1 MKRILHV
8 RCINGFGGGPDKTVI
23 NSPRYYPEFG
33 FEGMVAFLH
42 PPGDDGV
49 RFLKQ
54 RCESANAQAVFFEDR
69 GPSDLSVF
77 SKLTQL
83 AKRKG
88 VHVWQSHDDKSNV
101 IGVYA
106 KRFHRMKLVTMGHG
120 WGSDLGL
127 HPWKS
132 WLYKNCTRASSRFY
146 DACIAVSKD
155 IYEMYREW
163 GIPENRRFY
172 LCNAIDTEFYARQY
186 STSEAR
192 KLFGLEPTG
201 TFLFGALGRLAPEKG
216 FSGLIKAVSAL
227 RKTGLSID
235 LWIGGEGG
243 LHQDLKDLIQDL
255 ELQSSVKILGHLDD
269 PRLFL
274 QCLDGF
280 VLSSLAEGLPN
291 VVLEAL
297 SEGVP
302 VIATKVAGVPDVIQ
316 HRRSGYLTEIGNK
329 EELIAGMREVAT
341 SEMLRSTLAENGRA
355 DMVTGFSFRERMR
368 KVCNIYSSLLAEN
381 IHQ

>member
-1 MKRILHV
+1 
-8 RCINGFGGGPDKTVI
+8 
-23 NSPRYYPEFG
+23 
-33 FEGMVAFLH
+33 
-42 PPGDDGV
+42 
-49 RFLKQ
+49 
-54 RCESANAQAVFFEDR
+54 
-69 GPSDLSVF
+69 
-77 SKLTQL
+77 
-83 AKRKG
+83 
-88 VHVWQSHDDKSNV
+88 
-101 IGVYA
+101 
-106 KRFHRMKLVTMGHG
+106 MKLVTMGHG

-186 STSEAR
+186 STSKAR

-255 ELQSSVKILGHLDD
+255 ELQRSVKILGHLDD

-316 HRRSGYLTEIGNK
+316 HRRSGYLTEIGNQ

-368 KVCNIYSSLLAEN
+368 KVCNIYSTLLAEN

>member
-33 FEGMVAFLH
+33 FDGLLAFLH
-42 PPGDDGV
+42 PPGDKGV
-49 RFLKQ
+49 DLLKQ
-54 RCESANAQAVFFEDR
+54 RCESANAKAVFFEDR
-69 GPSDLSVF
+69 GPSDFTVF
-77 SKLTQL
+77 SKVTQL
-83 AKRKG
+83 AKDER
-88 VHVWQSHDDKSNV
+88 VHLWQSHDDKSNV

-106 KRFHRMKLVTMGHG
+106 RRFHRMKLVTMGHG
-120 WGSDLGL
+120 WGSDLGV

-132 WLYKNCTRASSRFY
+132 WFYKNCTRVSCRFY

-155 IYEMYREW
+155 IYEMYRGW
-163 GIPENRRFY
+163 GIPEHRRFY
-172 LCNAIDTEFYARQY
+172 VKNAIDTDFYAREY
-186 STSEAR
+186 STCEAR
-192 KLFGLEPTG
+192 KRFGVEPTG
-201 TFLFGALGRLAPEKG
+201 KFLFGALGRLAPEKG
-216 FSGLIKAVSAL
+216 FEGLIRAVRVL
-227 RKTGLSID
+227 RESGASID

-243 LHQDLKDLIQDL
+243 LRKDLERQIKDMGL
-255 ELQSSVKILGHLDD
+255 ENSVKLLGHLED

-316 HRRSGYLTEIGNK
+316 NLKSGFLTEIGDL
-329 EELIAGMREVAT
+329 EGLIDGMRVILESEDLRRKFAANGR
-341 SEMLRSTLAENGRA
+341 SEMVSR
-355 DMVTGFSFRERMR
+355 FSFRERMR
-368 KVCNIYSSLLAEN
+368 SVCDIYNALLNE
-381 IHQ
+381 